1 MKISECLKLFNLIR
15 DTRSQ
20 TRAGKLLIENQKTLS
35 IAESCTGGLLS
46 SLMTDVSGSSDYIHA
61 NFVTYANEAKTKYL
75 DVRPD
80 TLEKY
85 GAVSV
90 QTADEMV
97 KGLLKNTG
105 SDFAIATTGIAGPT
119 GGSKEKPVG
128 LVFIGI
134 GSKSVTEGGAVTNAV
149 FDTEVHKFNV
159 NPNYPRIL
167 VKYLFAKHAA
177 ALLADYLERRLK

>member
-1 MKISECLKLFNLIR
+1 MKILEFIKLFNLVS

-20 TRAGKLLIENQKTLS
+20 MRAGKLLIENNKTLS
-35 IAESCTGGLLS
+35 VAESCTGGLLS
-46 SLMTDVSGSSDYIHA
+46 SLMTDVSGSSEYIHA
-61 NFVTYANEAKTKYL
+61 NFVTYANEAKSQYL
-75 DVRPD
+75 GVSTE

-97 KGLLKNTG
+97 KGLLKTTG

-119 GGSKEKPVG
+119 GGSVEKPVG

-134 GSKSVTEGGAVTNAV
+134 GSKEGS
-149 FDTEVHKFNV
+149 EVHKFNV

-167 VKYLFAKHAA
+167 IKYMFAKHAVK
-177 ALLADYLERRLK
+177 LLADYLKNCLSS